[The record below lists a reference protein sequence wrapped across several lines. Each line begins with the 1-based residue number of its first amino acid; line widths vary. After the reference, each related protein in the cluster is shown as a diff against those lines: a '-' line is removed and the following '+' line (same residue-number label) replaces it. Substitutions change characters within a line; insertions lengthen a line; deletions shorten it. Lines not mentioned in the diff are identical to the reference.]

1 MIYGYARCSTN
12 ENKQDINRQ
21 INEMKAFNVDK
32 SNIFFEYES
41 GTKTN
46 RLQLNKLFATIEKG
60 DTLVVTEISRLSRST
75 KQLCEIIE
83 IVKELKVK
91 LIVGTLIIDC
101 TKELDVMT
109 EGMLKMMSVFSELEK
124 NMISNRVKSGL
135 KNAKTKGKKLGRP
148 TTTTKDIPDSI
159 KQGYKLYKS
168 NQIKKIEFARM
179 CNVSRPTIDKYIKV
193 LETQN

>member
-12 ENKQDINRQ
+12 ESKQDINRQ

-168 NQIKKIEFARM
+168 NQIRKIEFARM
-179 CNVSRPTIDKYIKV
+179 CDVSRPTIDKYIKI